1 MRLSK
6 FTLSLSIYV
15 IISSIFMQQVW
26 DTYKTI
32 WGIKWLT
39 LAFGISCLLII
50 AAILYQNIKS
60 GLDTKK
66 LVLTCALCAWGFIF
80 AWRQPYF
87 SEKAHVLEFGLIGWL
102 AMRDLAKTEKHSL
115 KGVLFAS
122 IFAAIIGYLGE
133 GIQKFLP
140 WRVFEIRDII
150 TNVLS
155 GILGVILFI
164 LK

>member
-1 MRLSK
+1 
-6 FTLSLSIYV
+6 
-15 IISSIFMQQVW
+15 MQQVW
-26 DTYKTI
+26 TAWKAMF
-32 WGIKWLT
+32 GIKLLT
-39 LAFGISCLLII
+39 LFFASSCLAII
-50 AAILYQNIKS
+50 SAILYQNIKS
-60 GLDTKK
+60 DFSIKR
-66 LVLTCALCAWGFIF
+66 LVLICALCAWGFIF

-102 AMRDLAKTEKHSL
+102 AIRDLAKTGKYLL
-115 KGVLFAS
+115 KDILFAS

-164 LK
+164 ISRPKIALGPEKIK